1 MLRNALFANKNSMT
15 TVWTKPKKL
24 KNLKNHRDRV
34 TLLIN
39 IARCRLKV
47 DKARV

>member
-1 MLRNALFANKNSMT
+1 MLRNALFANTNSMT
-15 TVWTKPKKL
+15 TVCTKPKKL

-39 IARCRLKV
+39 IDRCRLKV